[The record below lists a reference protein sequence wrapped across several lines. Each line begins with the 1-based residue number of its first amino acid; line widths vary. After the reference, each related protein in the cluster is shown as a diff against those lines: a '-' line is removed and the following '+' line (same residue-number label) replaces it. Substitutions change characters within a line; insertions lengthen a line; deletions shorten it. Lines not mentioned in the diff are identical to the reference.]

1 MTKLVTQAPANA
13 CTKTIKTLYN
23 NGMVALGKKQLLLQQ
38 KELLEILQTKHQD
51 LYNWMNEKSINPLDL
66 KVYSASIA
74 MALSVAL
81 VANNQQQ
88 ENITSLVPE
97 VRVLSSDELKGKSE
111 DEKAKLVWDRYGNI
125 IQRNAKKYGLDEK
138 LIFATIM
145 IESNG
150 NTQAIRYEPHIGDA
164 SYGLGQILYG
174 TAKGIGFLG
183 TPEDLFDPEVNIE
196 LLAKYHARNK
206 KVYGDLSN
214 EQLVTA
220 YNTGSPY
227 SNALPGHLAKFERW
241 YQKASNFIG

>member
-23 NGMVALGKKQLLLQQ
+23 NGMVALGPIQAIKEKKKQLLLQQ

-51 LYNWMNEKSINPLDL
+51 LYNWMNKKSINPLDL

-111 DEKAKLVWDRYGNI
+111 DEKA
-125 IQRNAKKYGLDEK
+125 
-138 LIFATIM
+138 
-145 IESNG
+145 
-150 NTQAIRYEPHIGDA
+150 P
-164 SYGLGQILYG
+164 
-174 TAKGIGFLG
+174 
-183 TPEDLFDPEVNIE
+183 
-196 LLAKYHARNK
+196 LLT
-206 KVYGDLSN
+206 V
-214 EQLVTA
+214 
-220 YNTGSPY
+220 
-227 SNALPGHLAKFERW
+227 
-241 YQKASNFIG
+241 